1 MSILKKINRENLSP
15 KEALEILVEGNQRF
29 INDVKRDQNLS
40 LVREELKEKQQ
51 PFAAVLGCSD
61 SRTSLELI
69 FDQSLGDIFSVRLA
83 GNVACR
89 KAIGSLE
96 YSCKYLGS
104 KIIVVMGHSN
114 CGAVKAACDN
124 FKEGHI
130 EEITKL
136 IQPAVSDEKTIPD
149 SERNSENSDFV
160 SRVCFLNV
168 QKQMEVIVNQ
178 SDIVKDLLQKKQ
190 IGIIGGVYSLT
201 SGLVEF
207 DHQNAIFS

>member
-40 LVREELKEKQQ
+40 LVREEPKEKQQ

-124 FKEGHI
+124 FKEGNI

>member
-40 LVREELKEKQQ
+40 LVREEPKEKQQ

-124 FKEGHI
+124 FKEGNI

-136 IQPAVSDEKTIPD
+136 LQPAVSDEKTIPD

>member
-40 LVREELKEKQQ
+40 LVREEPKEKQQ